1 MGAATL
7 FQRKPTAT
15 MDGAAVHKPV
25 HLDDDAWPEIL
36 HDGEHV
42 KSVVYG
48 RRRDGSAMLIA
59 TAERI
64 IYLYRKGSQVLM
76 DEIAYDEVFGV
87 GSELEGR
94 DATVRLLT
102 PETEYVIAGAN
113 EYNAEDFVE
122 FVEEWQLSREI
133 AKRYFVI
140 FGERPAIRHERT
152 EATRAKS
159 VRILGDRKLSGYY
172 WMPSRDNV
180 CVGSG

>member
-1 MGAATL
+1 MGAAIL
-7 FQRKPTAT
+7 FRRKPTAT
-15 MDGAAVHKPV
+15 MHEPAVHKPV
-25 HLDDDAWPEIL
+25 RLDDDAWPEIL
-36 HDGEHV
+36 HEGEHV

-48 RRRDGSAMLIA
+48 RHRDGSAMLIA
-59 TAERI
+59 TAGRI
-64 IYLYRKGSQVLM
+64 IYLYRYGSQVLM
-76 DEIAYDEVFGV
+76 DEIAYDEVFGI

-102 PETEYVIAGAN
+102 PETEYVIAHTN

-133 AKRYFVI
+133 AKRYFVM
-140 FGERPAIRHERT
+140 FGERPAVTNERT

-159 VRILGDRKLSGYY
+159 VRALGDRKLSGYY
-172 WMPSRDNV
+172 WMPGRDSI